1 MMQNEPGSYI
11 TIQSWMV
18 KELKLKGNE
27 LIVYALIHGFCQ
39 DGKSYFYGSTKYIM
53 ENTNLSKETVL
64 SVLQSLTNKELVVKK
79 DVKSYRTTLK
89 DKNAHGCVH
98 YSLYYTAISRLQ
110 LYKNCFE
117 IIPPGNPSVNG
128 TDGSGNL
135 TRESSCGSENLTRK
149 NGEYREKD
157 FENSEKLSEKAEKT
171 AENAE
176 FWSENTLFTENDGS
190 RNLTREND
198 DGSGN
203 LTRTGQE
210 FRPATGQEFRPNKL
224 IDNKFD
230 TTTSSEKQNHGQ
242 ETGKTEEEEIKDYIT
257 EKFGGMYPLDD
268 NYASKLL
275 DFIKDVPDKEKY
287 VDYAFER
294 AAEKKPESLPNLFY
308 KMSLSPA
315 LLFDYERRNRAERR
329 KVIICPVCGM
339 ENDAGENK
347 CSACDFDFMY
357 YGDEK
362 LINVERQ
369 VFSLPAGKKAEF
381 RKEMADYEEKCSETY
396 KKAGVFADKE
406 TLDELT
412 DELVRIYH
420 KYGIKDEE
428 YGLKEE
434 AV

>member
-1 MMQNEPGSYI
+1 MQNEPGSYI

-64 SVLQSLTNKELVVKK
+64 TVLQSLTKKELILKK

-89 DKNAHGCVH
+89 DKTAKGCVH

-117 IIPPGNPSVNG
+117 IIPHGNPSVNG
-128 TDGSGNL
+128 TGESENL

-176 FWSENTLFTENDGS
+176 FWSENTLFTENDES
-190 RNLTREND
+190 RYLTRVND

-230 TTTSSEKQNHGQ
+230 TTTSSEKQNYGQ
-242 ETGKTEEEEIKDYIT
+242 ETGKTEEEIKDYIT

-294 AAEKKPESLPNLFY
+294 AAEKKPDSLPNLFY
-308 KMSLSPA
+308 KMSFSPA
-315 LLFDYERRNRAERR
+315 VLFDYDCQMKNKRR
-329 KVIICPVCGM
+329 KTIVCPVCGM
-339 ENDAGENK
+339 ENIAGENK
-347 CSACDFDFMY
+347 CSACDFDFIY

-362 LINVERQ
+362 FINVERQ
-369 VFSLPAGKKAEF
+369 VFNLPAGKKAEF
-381 RKEMADYEEKCSETY
+381 RKEMADYEEKCSEIY
-396 KKAGVFADKE
+396 KKVGVYADKE